1 MATNE
6 GHRVETMQPN
16 DPSEAMGVNDRV
28 DLARV
33 TAIFYERTRKH
44 WMEEGVTLLDPA
56 TTFIDGEVEIGI
68 DTVIYP
74 NTSLQ
79 GTSRIGESCRLG
91 PHCTIRDTVMGDRCV
106 VQSSVIEESTLED
119 EVELGPFNHLRP
131 RSYLET
137 RVHLGN
143 YVEIKESRLGRESRV
158 GHFSYLADSTLGAN
172 VKYRCRNHYVQ
183 LRRRPKKPDS
193 YR

>member
-1 MATNE
+1 MIKIVEDVEARPAERDGKEVCVGAYSFNGQWLWSSLEKLKAHDTGEYYLTDLVQMATNE

-74 NTSLQ
+74 NTSLS
-79 GTSRIGESCRLG
+79 GDFSHWRIVSSRPTLYYSRHGDGRPMRRTVIG
-91 PHCTIRDTVMGDRCV
+91 
-106 VQSSVIEESTLED
+106 
-119 EVELGPFNHLRP
+119 
-131 RSYLET
+131 
-137 RVHLGN
+137 
-143 YVEIKESRLGRESRV
+143 
-158 GHFSYLADSTLGAN
+158 
-172 VKYRCRNHYVQ
+172 YRGEHA
-183 LRRRPKKPDS
+183 RR
-193 YR
+193 